1 MSAHNIGPMHALDR
15 SHSPCEC
22 GALGGLVLAAQKKRP
37 RSDAATDGDRLGRL
51 IGDGGPDQTQ
61 VQPKPEVL
69 RAGDRPGY
77 PQALA
82 VDQKIL
88 R

>member
-1 MSAHNIGPMHALDR
+1 MTAVRRTSKAGPALL
-15 SHSPCEC
+15 PCRKNPQ
-22 GALGGLVLAAQKKRP
+22 GKKMRP
-37 RSDAATDGDRLGRL
+37 QSDAATDGDRLGRL

-69 RAGDRPGY
+69 RAGDRRGY